1 MTKRSRS
8 KPKQTRALE
17 MRQRLLDTAVHLL
30 AQEEPLTTRAIAEA
44 ANVSIGTVYRYFD
57 DREEILGVLT
67 EAMTRQVYDD
77 LTTAVASALDRE
89 LDQATRIVV
98 ESLTSS
104 FERNAPI
111 LRAISERGTDPVL
124 AQRVEE
130 TLFALARLLPT
141 RHRPDLSPAEIDD
154 LVFVTMG
161 FVANGCLRI
170 ALQRPVD
177 GDRDAM
183 VALAA
188 GMLSA
193 ALRQPIH

>member
-1 MTKRSRS
+1 MPKRSRS
-8 KPKQTRALE
+8 TPKQTRALE

-30 AQEEPLTTRAIAEA
+30 SQEEPLTTRGIAEA
-44 ANVSIGTVYRYFD
+44 ANVSIGTVYRYFG

-67 EAMTRQVYDD
+67 ETMTRQVYDD

-89 LDQATRIVV
+89 LDEATLLIV
-98 ESLTSS
+98 ESLTAS

-124 AQRVEE
+124 AQQVEA
-130 TLFALARLLPT
+130 TLFALARLLPA

-154 LVFVTMG
+154 LVFVAMG

-170 ALQRPVD
+170 ALLRPAG

-183 VALAA
+183 VALTAR
-188 GMLSA
+188 MLSS
-193 ALRQPIH
+193 ALR